1 MGIKQMKEKV
11 IKQLHVPFALKEGAI
26 LVFLPGWD
34 DISKVHDKLKED
46 KLLFSSGIQSKKSS
60 NCYFKTVFT
69 RDG

>member
-1 MGIKQMKEKV
+1 MTEKV

-46 KLLFSSGIQSKKSS
+46 KLFSSGIQSEKK
-60 NCYFKTVFT
+60 
-69 RDG
+69 

>member
-1 MGIKQMKEKV
+1 MGIKQMTEKV

-46 KLLFSSGIQSKKSS
+46 KLFSSGIQSEKK
-60 NCYFKTVFT
+60 
-69 RDG
+69 